1 MSGTILSQFFLA
13 LALVLG
19 CAKLFGRLARLVG
32 QPRVVGE
39 ICAGLLASPMVLSPD
54 LVAVVLPG
62 EVKPLLSA
70 VADIGLAAFMFAAGY
85 ELDLSM
91 LYRRATGSLGLLIG
105 SILCPLALGAA
116 VALLLADRYAP
127 ANRTA
132 FVLFVALAMSVTALP
147 VLVRIL
153 SDRGLNGRPVGNL
166 ALGAAAVG
174 DLTAWVCLAGVVA
187 YAGGSGQV
195 RVLLLPLYLVLLVVA
210 RPLLRSVVRASLRR
224 NRAGAGLVS
233 TVFLG
238 LMLSCAVTEWLGI
251 HFIFGALA
259 FGAVMPRKELEELRG
274 SVPRSMHQ
282 IGQLML
288 PPYFVLAGMNVDL
301 SAVGVSAVAVIALV
315 ICTAMVSKIGGAYAG
330 ARISGIGHAEALPT
344 ALLMNTRG
352 LTEIVI
358 VAVALD
364 AGIIDRSFY
373 SVMVIM
379 AIATTAMTGPLLTLF
394 AKAPEDSSPAPVVGE
409 RAKKR

>member
-1 MSGTILSQFFLA
+1 MSGTPLTQFFLA
-13 LALVLG
+13 LAIVLG
-19 CAKLFGRLARLVG
+19 CAKLFGWLARLIG
-32 QPRVVGE
+32 QPPVVGE
-39 ICAGLLASPMVLSPD
+39 ICAGLLASPMVLSPG
-54 LVAVVLPG
+54 LVSVILPG

-91 LYRRATGSLGLLIG
+91 LYRRSRGSLGLLIG

-127 ANRTA
+127 ANHTA

-147 VLVRIL
+147 VLVRIIA
-153 SDRGLNGRPVGNL
+153 DRGLSGRPVGVL

-187 YAGGSGQV
+187 YAGGTGQV
-195 RVLLLPLYLVLLVVA
+195 HVVLLPLYFVVLVIA
-210 RPLLRSVVRASLRR
+210 RPLLKRAVLTSLRR
-224 NRAGAGLVS
+224 NRTGAGLLS
-233 TVFLG
+233 AVFLG

-259 FGAVMPRKELEELRG
+259 FGAIMPRKEIEELRG
-274 SVPRSMHQ
+274 SVPRSMRQ

-301 SAVGVSAVAVIALV
+301 SAIGASAVAVIALV
-315 ICTAMVSKIGGAYAG
+315 LCTAMLSKIGGAYLG
-330 ARISGIGHAEALPT
+330 ARISGIGHAEALPA

-358 VAVALD
+358 VAVALE
-364 AGIIDRSFY
+364 AGIIDRAFY

-379 AIATTAMTGPLLTLF
+379 AIATTAMTGPLLTLLVKT
-394 AKAPEDSSPAPVVGE
+394 AVDSAPAPLVGE
-409 RAKKR
+409 RAKEH

>member
-19 CAKLFGRLARLVG
+19 CAKLFGWLARLVG

-91 LYRRATGSLGLLIG
+91 LYRRATGSRGLLIG

-116 VALLLADRYAP
+116 VALFLADQYAP

-147 VLVRIL
+147 RTRQD
-153 SDRGLNGRPVGNL
+153 SFGPRLNGRPVGNL

-210 RPLLRSVVRASLRR
+210 RPLLRSAVRASLRR

-233 TVFLG
+233 AVFLG

-251 HFIFGALA
+251 HFIFGAWRSA
-259 FGAVMPRKELEELRG
+259 RHAAQGDGGTAGVGAPQHASDRAA
-274 SVPRSMHQ
+274 HAA
-282 IGQLML
+282 
-288 PPYFVLAGMNVDL
+288 PYFVLAGMNVDL

-330 ARISGIGHAEALPT
+330 AGSPVSG
-344 ALLMNTRG
+344 MR
-352 LTEIVI
+352 
-358 VAVALD
+358 
-364 AGIIDRSFY
+364 R
-373 SVMVIM
+373 
-379 AIATTAMTGPLLTLF
+379 
-394 AKAPEDSSPAPVVGE
+394 
-409 RAKKR
+409 RCRRRC